1 MEDIREQI
9 VERIQP
15 KVNHLIG
22 DYTNLDHLNSNLDL
36 CGETIRELE
45 QLERVIND
53 YIKDI
58 KLIRG
63 LILVKNK
70 NSKKKETS
78 TEEEY
83 EQ

>member
-45 QLERVIND
+45 QLERVING